1 MKKTFLYLS
10 IIVLIVITHLFV
22 YKSVIIQNLDY
33 KIYDLSK
40 ELLGKSSDISA
51 NSNVVIVDIDEKSLA
66 SLGQWPWS
74 RLILTKLISEISS
87 YKPASISLDII
98 FPEKD
103 RSSPSQITAF
113 YKNYLGFESHLVGI
127 PKSLWDND
135 AIFASQLKK
144 SDAVLSFYLSHN
156 YMDDNRCSKIMFD
169 EFSLNALHLES
180 YPYLLCNTPQ
190 LLDSLSHSGYINT
203 RVDDDGI
210 LRRYATFKQYKDKVV
225 PSLAL
230 ATLLNVDREFKVIN
244 STTLNIMD
252 KQIEIGEEATLLLNF
267 YNKEWYKKL
276 SALDL
281 LKKNLD
287 SNLLLGK
294 IIIIGSSAAALHDQV
309 IIAPSRNI
317 AGVQVHAT
325 MIDNLLRNEFLMQP
339 KEFKSVNILLSFFLT
354 MILFLLLVKKENNY
368 IVILFLGTSFLSAGT
383 TLYML
388 SIGTYISI
396 GYLII
401 PFLIHFFLISILFI
415 FIDTY
420 DRKVF
425 SEELNRSHIALVD
438 SMAYVAEI
446 HDLETGAH
454 IIRTKKY
461 IEVLGEHILLKGIY
475 SKHISPSMI
484 RMMYATAPMHDIG
497 KVGIPDA
504 ILKKEGR
511 LTAMEYEVMKTHP
524 DLGMH
529 IINNAISAYKS
540 NDFFEMARNIA
551 HYHHEK
557 WDGTGYPKGLKGE
570 EIPLEARFMAISD
583 VYDALISRRVY
594 KEPFSYTK
602 TVEIIKERR
611 GTAFDPLLVDAF
623 LEITDK
629 FENIAERYGDSMY
642 NG

>member
-1 MKKTFLYLS
+1 M
-10 IIVLIVITHLFV
+10 
-22 YKSVIIQNLDY
+22 
-33 KIYDLSK
+33 SK
-40 ELLGKSSDISA
+40 EFLDASSDEDSK
-51 NSNVVIVDIDEKSLA
+51 SNVVIVDIDEKSLA

-74 RLILTKLISEISS
+74 RLILAKLISEISS
-87 YKPASISLDII
+87 HKPASITLDII

-103 RSSPSQITAF
+103 RSSPSQITSF
-113 YKNYLGFESHLVGI
+113 YKNYLGLESNLVGV

-135 AIFASQLKK
+135 TIFASELKK

-156 YMDDNRCSKIMFD
+156 YINDNRCMKTMFL
-169 EFSLNALHLES
+169 EVPLKALSLDS
-180 YPYLLCNTPQ
+180 YPYILCNTPQ
-190 LLDSLSHSGYINT
+190 LSDSFSNSGYINT
-203 RVDDDGI
+203 KVDDDGI
-210 LRRYATFKQYKDKVV
+210 LRRYGAFKKYKERVV

-230 ATLLNVDREFKVIN
+230 ATLLNIDKEFKVID
-244 STTLNIMD
+244 STTLQIMD
-252 KQIEIGEEATLLLNF
+252 KQVSLGKEATLLLNF
-267 YNKEWYKKL
+267 YNKRWYKKV
-276 SALDL
+276 SVLDL
-281 LKKNLD
+281 LNKKLD
-287 SNLLLGK
+287 SSLLLGK
-294 IIIIGSSAAALHDQV
+294 IVIIGSSAAALHDQV

-339 KEFKSVNILLSFFLT
+339 KEFKVLNILLSFLLT
-354 MILFLLLVKKENNY
+354 MVLFFLLVKKENNY
-368 IVILFLGTSFLSAGT
+368 IIALFLGTSFLSIGLA
-383 TLYML
+383 LYML

-396 GYLII
+396 GYLLI

-425 SEELNRSHIALVD
+425 SEELNRSHVALVD

-461 IEVLGEHILLKGIY
+461 IEVLGEHILLKGVY
-475 SKHISPSMI
+475 SQQVSASMI

-497 KVGIPDA
+497 KVGIPDS
-504 ILKKEGR
+504 ILKKEGK

-524 DLGMH
+524 DLGKH

-540 NDFFEMARNIA
+540 NDFFVMARNIA

-557 WDGTGYPKGLKGE
+557 WDGTGYPNGLKGE

-594 KEPFSYTK
+594 KEPYSYAK
-602 TVEIIKERR
+602 TVEMIKERR